1 MTKNKALNYKIEL
14 LKLEVISKI
23 IILNRWPKDIA
34 TISFNSS
41 TIASLIDDITTNMY
55 KKSPDE
61 ILNIWLTEQKMDNF
75 LLEKFILRNDENR
88 NHLTRLI
95 NNLKIQAIITNTPI
109 EEIYNASKNHKKRQK
124 RK

>member
-61 ILNIWLTEQKMDNF
+61 IF
-75 LLEKFILRNDENR
+75 
-88 NHLTRLI
+88 
-95 NNLKIQAIITNTPI
+95 
-109 EEIYNASKNHKKRQK
+109 SK
-124 RK
+124 